1 MPFWWSIKLL
11 VLHYF
16 EQDFFTTKGTTFKEQ
31 SATWSMV
38 LRKTL
43 INLCMNLTDEM
54 QIKISMKLLVS
65 PSNLQFFTALSRWVL
80 HCFLLVNYHLLYQF
94 SHAHLL
100 AILLSC
106 TFHPPIHCFI
116 LLEKMIFSNSSQLY
130 HWVFW
135 HLYNSLFPHKSAGL
149 TLLKSNSD
157 DFTFFLV
164 LT

>member
-1 MPFWWSIKLL
+1 MPCWWSIKLL

-80 HCFLLVNYHLLYQF
+80 HCFLLVTTSFINSVMHIFLQYFYHVLFTHQF
-94 SHAHLL
+94 TVLFCLKKWFSLTQASCIIGFSGTCT
-100 AILLSC
+100 ILS
-106 TFHPPIHCFI
+106 
-116 LLEKMIFSNSSQLY
+116 
-130 HWVFW
+130 
-135 HLYNSLFPHKSAGL
+135 
-149 TLLKSNSD
+149 
-157 DFTFFLV
+157 FLIKV
-164 LT
+164 LG

>member
-1 MPFWWSIKLL
+1 MPCWWSIKLL

-31 SATWSMV
+31 SVTWSML

-65 PSNLQFFTALSRWVL
+65 TSNLQFFTALSRWVL
-80 HCFLLVNYHLLYQF
+80 HCFLLVTTSFINSVMHIFLQYFYH
-94 SHAHLL
+94 
-100 AILLSC
+100 C

-116 LLEKMIFSNSSQLY
+116 LLKKMIFSNSSQLY
-130 HWVFW
+130 HWVFL
-135 HLYNSLFPHKSAGL
+135 HLYNSLFPHKSARL

-157 DFTFFLV
+157 DFTFF
-164 LT
+164 

>member
-1 MPFWWSIKLL
+1 MPCSWSIKLL

-65 PSNLQFFTALSRWVL
+65 TSNLQFFTALSRWVL
-80 HCFLLVNYHLLYQF
+80 HCFLLVTTSFINSVMHIFLQYFYHVLFTHQF
-94 SHAHLL
+94 TVLFCLKKWFSLTQASC
-100 AILLSC
+100 IIGFSC
-106 TFHPPIHCFI
+106 TCTI
-116 LLEKMIFSNSSQLY
+116 LSFLIKVL
-130 HWVFW
+130 
-135 HLYNSLFPHKSAGL
+135 L
-149 TLLKSNSD
+149 TLLKSNSN